1 MITVTRHFRSHVLPQ
16 QILLIAK
23 KDSVLASHGNSRNNI
38 NFGIEEVS
46 LLPYSQDSTC
56 RKWILQWR
64 RWWSTTTAALTTE
77 TQSSSF
83 AWDVQNHEGVSRHA
97 DAGAPPASTS
107 PRVHLRQHGPPG
119 GEAGVRVVQHIH
131 GDGDAW
137 APIVREGAK
146 RTRGRWGRARSGRPA
161 RTKPRRLNR
170 SSSPSPPAAQRSLH
184 RPSPHGRA
192 GLPHRRQPRG
202 ASKPMRDPTRGRGW
216 PRGAVTRRLRQS
228 GAGRRLPSSPPF
240 GEGCG
245 PGRCDHWP
253 RRAGQTRRR
262 DSDGGA
268 WIQEMVAHRW
278 EMGAGAA
285 AVGGASAA
293 GGARWGWAGGAGG
306 GGGTEVEM
314 GSRRKVVRAGL
325 SFSLFSSRRKK
336 TWKVWVVPD

>member
-64 RWWSTTTAALTTE
+64 CWWSTTTAALTTE

-83 AWDVQNHEGVSRHA
+83 AWDVQNHAGVSRHA
-97 DAGAPPASTS
+97 DAGAPPASPS

-170 SSSPSPPAAQRSLH
+170 SSSPCPSMAQRSLH
-184 RPSPHGRA
+184 RPSPTA
-192 GLPHRRQPRG
+192 APAPAAAPWGLQADARPG
-202 ASKPMRDPTRGRGW
+202 T
-216 PRGAVTRRLRQS
+216 
-228 GAGRRLPSSPPF
+228 
-240 GEGCG
+240 GEGLALRSG
-245 PGRCDHWP
+245 KPANP
-253 RRAGQTRRR
+253 SVRR
-262 DSDGGA
+262 
-268 WIQEMVAHRW
+268 W
-278 EMGAGAA
+278 AA
-285 AVGGASAA
+285 LGLEKKLE
-293 GGARWGWAGGAGG
+293 AR
-306 GGGTEVEM
+306 ELN
-314 GSRRKVVRAGL
+314 K
-325 SFSLFSSRRKK
+325 
-336 TWKVWVVPD
+336 

>member
-119 GEAGVRVVQHIH
+119 GEAGVRAVQHIH

-170 SSSPSPPAAQRSLH
+170 SPSPCLPAAQRSLH
-184 RPSPHGRA
+184 RPSPTAARDSHTGGSPLGPPSRCSTR
-192 GLPHRRQPRG
+192 HRG
-202 ASKPMRDPTRGRGW
+202 GGW
-216 PRGAVTRRLRQS
+216 PRR
-228 GAGRRLPSSPPF
+228 AGRWRIRRSGGGRRPPSSPPF
-240 GEGCG
+240 REGRG
-245 PGRCDHWP
+245 LGQRGVGRAARG
-253 RRAGQTRRR
+253 RRCRR
-262 DSDGGA
+262 DGGGDGIEEAGSCGA
-268 WIQEMVAHRW
+268 LGFSFFFSLLCTGSGLTYE
-278 EMGAGAA
+278 GTAGAI
-285 AVGGASAA
+285 SI
-293 GGARWGWAGGAGG
+293 
-306 GGGTEVEM
+306 
-314 GSRRKVVRAGL
+314 K
-325 SFSLFSSRRKK
+325 
-336 TWKVWVVPD
+336 